1 MTSIQPYK
9 QAISADLTNGDFEA
23 ATNRALAVY
32 PSKRA
37 ALEQAYLTKDVHLF
51 REICG
56 LDSEF
61 EVLPV
66 QHYCSPVSVE
76 VDYAPLVRGV
86 AVLGGVVVFGAIVY
100 KVCAVIITGAA
111 IGATTAIATVT
122 EYAVYIGGTLIA
134 AFILGVALRSRRD
147 EPNTAPT
154 AQENINVV
162 VNIHSQ
168 NQYGK
173 PTN

>member
-1 MTSIQPYK
+1 MRSIQPYK
-9 QAISADLTNGDFEA
+9 QAIAADLTSGDFEA
-23 ATNRALAVY
+23 ATNRALSVY

-56 LDSEF
+56 LDVEF

-66 QHYCSPVSVE
+66 PQQYYAPAS
-76 VDYAPLVRGV
+76 VDYAPLIRGV
-86 AVLGGVVVFGAIVY
+86 AMLGGLAVFGATVY
-100 KVCAVIITGAA
+100 KVCAVIVTGAA
-111 IGATTAIATVT
+111 IGVTAAVATAT

-134 AFILGVALRSRRD
+134 AFVVGLALRSKHD
-147 EPNTAPT
+147 EPNGTH
-154 AQENINVV
+154 ENINVT

-173 PTN
+173 PAQ